1 MYQVHYLKK
10 NVHSKALES
19 LLCYV
24 YTLVHIFSG
33 GERGSR
39 LQELTTVVAT
49 CLVCEQ
55 NRKKKA

>member
-39 LQELTTVVAT
+39 L
-49 CLVCEQ
+49 
-55 NRKKKA
+55 